1 MSIVY
6 GEDKGCVIPCFKD
19 VCYEPIDSPDSLRD
33 FLKESALNAFFGLIK
48 RRIFSQNVIIIADD
62 MK

>member
-19 VCYEPIDSPDSLRD
+19 VCYEPIDSLRD